1 MEFLSAHP
9 LTIGLALVS
18 IVIWTMGNRD
28 QNKKLVWIGVGF
40 SVAATI
46 TFFLGI

>member
-18 IVIWTMGNRD
+18 MVIWTMGNRD

-46 TFFLGI
+46 TLFLGI